1 MVRSVLM
8 KKKEISDLD
17 TQIGSRI
24 KSIRSDNKLSQEKM
38 AAKIGVES
46 LNFYQSVEKG
56 SNRLSIEH
64 CIKICDEF
72 GVPMDFIL
80 RGKISDNKEFEIF
93 FDSLA
98 PENKVREF
106 MNIILKLCGDED
118 ENYVD
123 FLFDIYKRMRRNDA
137 SGI

>member
-1 MVRSVLM
+1 M
-8 KKKEISDLD
+8 KKKEISELD

-38 AAKIGVES
+38 AAKLGLES
-46 LNFYQSVEKG
+46 LTFYQSVEKG

-72 GVPMDFIL
+72 HVTMDFIL
-80 RGKISDNKEFEIF
+80 RGKISDNKEFEVF
-93 FDSLA
+93 FDSLSPA
-98 PENKVREF
+98 NKVQEF
-106 MNIILKLCGDED
+106 MNIIFKLCGDED

-123 FLFDIYKRMRRNDA
+123 FLFDIYKKMRRRDA
-137 SGI
+137 GTI